1 MEAIETTAL
10 TRTIVREVVRESAT
24 TVALEVAL
32 EIALEGVTNQA
43 VAEVALEDV
52 SAPYFH
58 FSYLGL
64 WLDTRRRKA
73 NASQRR
79 GDRAPV
85 LVEIATRQT
94 HTTPKVQARLVLPL
108 QTVLQ
113 RMTIIPRHQTFPLHL
128 AQQSRPK
135 RVARV
140 MMHLRFA
147 VLRL

>member
-24 TVALEVAL
+24 TVALEV
-32 EIALEGVTNQA
+32 ILEGVTSQA
-43 VAEVALEDV
+43 VAEVALEGV
-52 SAPYFH
+52 SAPYFP
-58 FSYLGL
+58 FLYMALRLG
-64 WLDTRRRKA
+64 TRRRTA

-79 GDRAPV
+79 GVRAPV
-85 LVEIATRQT
+85 LVETATRHTQ
-94 HTTPKVQARLVLPL
+94 TTPKVQARLVLPL

-113 RMTIIPRHQTFPLHL
+113 RMTIILQHQTFPLHL

-135 RVARV
+135 RMTRF
-140 MMHLRFA
+140 MMYLRFA

>member
-32 EIALEGVTNQA
+32 EIALEIALEGVTNQA

-58 FSYLGL
+58 FSYMGL

-128 AQQSRPK
+128 A
-135 RVARV
+135 
-140 MMHLRFA
+140 
-147 VLRL
+147 

>member
-43 VAEVALEDV
+43 VAEVALEDL

-58 FSYLGL
+58 FSYMGL

-73 NASQRR
+73 NAAQRR